1 MSNKADHFVDKAAD
15 QVRAAG
21 DRAAAKGGLFGM
33 LGDELAED
41 AAFLRNLKP
50 SLIVARAKGQAS
62 TDLPSGSGAP
72 TAPTLSLADSGPTE
86 SGSGLNPF
94 VIVGAAFAAG
104 ILLAVLIDWRARV
117 IADE

>member
-21 DRAAAKGGLFGM
+21 DRAASKGGLFGM

-50 SLIVARAKGQAS
+50 SLIVARAKGQAP
-62 TDLPSGSGAP
+62 TDLPSGAA
-72 TAPTLSLADSGPTE
+72 APTLQLAGTGPTE
-86 SGSGLNPF
+86 SGSGPSPLL
-94 VIVGAAFAAG
+94 IVGAAFAAG
-104 ILLAVLIDWRARV
+104 ILLAVVIDWRARV
-117 IADE
+117 RAGE